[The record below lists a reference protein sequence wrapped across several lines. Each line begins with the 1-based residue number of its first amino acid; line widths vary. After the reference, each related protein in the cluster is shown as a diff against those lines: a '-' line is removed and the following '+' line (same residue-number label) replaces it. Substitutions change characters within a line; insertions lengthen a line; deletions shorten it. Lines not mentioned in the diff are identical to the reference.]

1 MGCDQFLLRKSH
13 ILQWVLQ
20 VVTMVTNQRTVLL
33 GECIRETNISILFE
47 EEDQENP
54 IIMTSF
60 YLNKCLAL
68 KIDSSSTHLSW
79 GLYFRNCRRCQ
90 DWIISSISKGHL
102 WIFLSHFLGKCL
114 EPVRKWHFLLT
125 SYWLKPCRL
134 LLFVI
139 MSVIVVTFV
148 FSKNGYYSLGLGVFL
163 SH

>member
-1 MGCDQFLLRKSH
+1 MVLFSKAHSYQLQEAAEAHKLLWAVISFCLRKSH

-33 GECIRETNISILFE
+33 GEYIGKTNIGILYE

-79 GLYFRNCRRCQ
+79 GLYFRNCHRCQ
-90 DWIISSISKGHL
+90 DWIISSVSKGHL
-102 WIFLSHFLGKCL
+102 WIFLSHFLRKCL
-114 EPVRKWHFLLT
+114 ELVRKRHFLLT
-125 SYWLKPCRL
+125 S
-134 LLFVI
+134 
-139 MSVIVVTFV
+139 
-148 FSKNGYYSLGLGVFL
+148 
-163 SH
+163 